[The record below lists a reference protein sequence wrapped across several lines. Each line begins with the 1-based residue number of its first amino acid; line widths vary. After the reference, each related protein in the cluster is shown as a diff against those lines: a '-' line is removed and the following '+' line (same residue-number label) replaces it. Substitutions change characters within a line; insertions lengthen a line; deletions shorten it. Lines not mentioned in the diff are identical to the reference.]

1 MAGGGAV
8 GNSGVPLKGIFRR
21 GLFPREYFVAFC
33 LVTTLFFLWGFC
45 YGLLDVLNKH
55 FQTVLGITKLQST
68 GLQVAY
74 FGIGYFA
81 YSPVAGEVLRRYGYK
96 TAILMGLA
104 LYSLG
109 AILFWPCA
117 HFATTSDPHAI
128 FGGFVVCTAITA
140 CGLATL
146 EVAANSYISVMPPV
160 QVAAFRLNFSQSFNG
175 VASFAGP
182 FIASKYFFSGGNSS
196 NLTNVQYVY
205 MAVAG
210 MGVMVALAFGVTRL
224 PEVSEAE
231 LQATAVALADEANAN
246 SKLDRPFYK
255 QYRAIFGFVAQFMY
269 VGAQVTIGSFFLNY
283 VTESA
288 GRSTA
293 DAANILS
300 YSLIVFTVMRFVMTA
315 VLSFVAAPVVL
326 FVNAVIGTV
335 LVILVSVLSGT
346 AGMIC
351 LTLIYATMSCQ
362 YPGTFT
368 PPYQLTEH
376 PLTSRT
382 VIFVLG
388 TSGLG
393 RHTRRAASLL
403 VMGVAGGAVFPPI
416 QGAIADKYS
425 TRVSYGVSA
434 PAFAF
439 VAFFAAYVWLS
450 GDRQIMLKRT
460 KNAAVYDD
468 EKRAGSP
475 YKPSPSPDIQIED
488 TK

>member
-8 GNSGVPLKGIFRR
+8 GNSGVPLKEIFRR

-246 SKLDRPFYK
+246 LKLDKPFYK

-362 YPGTFT
+362 YP
-368 PPYQLTEH
+368 
-376 PLTSRT
+376 

-460 KNAAVYDD
+460 ENAVYDD

-475 YKPSPSPDIQIED
+475 YKPSPSSDIQIEH

>member
-8 GNSGVPLKGIFRR
+8 ADSGVPLKEIFRR
-21 GLFPREYFVAFC
+21 GLFPREYFVAFS

-55 FQTVLGITKLQST
+55 FQSVLDITKLQST

-81 YSPVAGEVLRRYGYK
+81 YSPVAGEVLRRFGYK
-96 TAILMGLA
+96 PTILMGLS

-117 HFATTSDPHAI
+117 HFAATSDKHAI
-128 FGGFVVCTAITA
+128 FGGFVVCTAVTA

-146 EVAANSYISVMPPV
+146 EVAANSYISVMPPIE
-160 QVAAFRLNFSQSFNG
+160 VAAFRLNFSQSFNG

-182 FIASKYFFSGGNSS
+182 FIASKYFFTGENSK

-205 MAVAG
+205 IAVAG
-210 MGVMVALAFGVTRL
+210 MGVMVALAFIVTRL
-224 PEVSEAE
+224 PEVSEEE
-231 LQATAVALADEANAN
+231 LQAAAAALAEESNGDAKSN
-246 SKLDRPFYK
+246 DPFYK

-288 GRSTA
+288 GRTTA
-293 DAANILS
+293 DASNLLS
-300 YSLIVFTVMRFVMTA
+300 YSLIIFTVMRFVMTA

-326 FVNAVIGTV
+326 FVNAIIGTV
-335 LVILVSVLSGT
+335 LVILVSTLPGT
-346 AGMIC
+346 PGMIC
-351 LTLIYATMSCQ
+351 LMLIYATMSCQ
-362 YPGTFT
+362 YP
-368 PPYQLTEH
+368 
-376 PLTSRT
+376 

-403 VMGVAGGAVFPPI
+403 VMGVAGGAVFPPV
-416 QGAIADKYS
+416 QGAIADNYS

-439 VAFFAAYVWLS
+439 VAFFAAYVWVS
-450 GDRQIMLKRT
+450 GDRQIILKKT
-460 KNAAVYDD
+460 DHKFGADAETVSALPDKSSGDVQIDDAGFYD
-468 EKRAGSP
+468 KA
-475 YKPSPSPDIQIED
+475 
-488 TK
+488 

>member
-8 GNSGVPLKGIFRR
+8 ADSGVPLKEIFRR
-21 GLFPREYFVAFC
+21 GLFPREYLVAFS
-33 LVTTLFFLWGFC
+33 LVTSLFFLWGFC

-55 FQTVLGITKLQST
+55 FQTVLGISKLQST

-96 TAILMGLA
+96 TTILMGLT

-117 HFATTSDPHAI
+117 HFAATSDKHAI
-128 FGGFVVCTAITA
+128 FGGFVVCTAVTA

-146 EVAANSYISVMPPV
+146 EVAANSYVSVMPPV
-160 QVAAFRLNFSQSFNG
+160 EVAAFRLNFSQSFNG

-182 FIASKYFFSGGNSS
+182 FIASKYFFSGENSS

-210 MGVMVALAFGVTRL
+210 MGVVVALAFGVTRL

-231 LQATAVALADEANAN
+231 LQAAAAAAAAIAAAAGEQSDVKSDE
-246 SKLDRPFYK
+246 PFYK

-269 VGAQVTIGSFFLNY
+269 VGAQVTIGSFFINY

-288 GRSTA
+288 GRTTA

-315 VLSFVAAPVVL
+315 VVSFVAAPVVL
-326 FVNAVIGTV
+326 FVNALIGTI
-335 LVILVSVLSGT
+335 LVILVSVLPGT
-346 AGMIC
+346 AGMVC
-351 LTLIYATMSCQ
+351 LILIYATMSCQ
-362 YPGTFT
+362 YP
-368 PPYQLTEH
+368 
-376 PLTSRT
+376 

-388 TSGLG
+388 TSGMG

-416 QGAIADKYS
+416 QGAIADNYN

-439 VAFFAAYVWLS
+439 VAFFAAYVWVA

-460 KNAAVYDD
+460 DEEDD
-468 EKRAGSP
+468 EEKGVEKIP
-475 YKPSPSPDIQIED
+475 YKETASADVQIED
-488 TK
+488 PKKD

>member
-1 MAGGGAV
+1 
-8 GNSGVPLKGIFRR
+8 
-21 GLFPREYFVAFC
+21 
-33 LVTTLFFLWGFC
+33 
-45 YGLLDVLNKH
+45 
-55 FQTVLGITKLQST
+55 
-68 GLQVAY
+68 
-74 FGIGYFA
+74 
-81 YSPVAGEVLRRYGYK
+81 
-96 TAILMGLA
+96 
-104 LYSLG
+104 
-109 AILFWPCA
+109 
-117 HFATTSDPHAI
+117 
-128 FGGFVVCTAITA
+128 
-140 CGLATL
+140 
-146 EVAANSYISVMPPV
+146 
-160 QVAAFRLNFSQSFNG
+160 
-175 VASFAGP
+175 
-182 FIASKYFFSGGNSS
+182 
-196 NLTNVQYVY
+196 

-231 LQATAVALADEANAN
+231 LQAMAVALADEANAN
-246 SKLDRPFYK
+246 SKLDKPFYK

-326 FVNAVIGTV
+326 FVNAAIGTV

-351 LTLIYATMSCQ
+351 LILIYATMSCQ
-362 YPGTFT
+362 YP
-368 PPYQLTEH
+368 
-376 PLTSRT
+376 

-460 KNAAVYDD
+460 EKAAVYED